1 MLQKILNILEE
12 IVNKLYA
19 IEQRQF
25 KLNHKLDKVLI
36 KQNEDMFLT
45 QRTEY
50 EEDCGKV
57 EP

>member
-1 MLQKILNILEE
+1 MLQKILDILEE
-12 IVNKLYA
+12 IVNKLYT

-25 KLNHKLDKVLI
+25 KLNHKLDKVLV
-36 KQNEDMFLT
+36 KQTEDMFLT